1 MKINF
6 LILNLLAIFFNISV
20 QKEYL
25 VSTDFINPNSNLAQ
39 GWSLPQTTYYCNNTL
54 FSDWSGQKYYTGV
67 LVQGQN
73 QNKTFTQL
81 PPHWSLSVR
90 FDLLLSGCLN
100 SANNDVFK
108 IYIDNTQVDQYTK
121 NPNDGL
127 KICMQ
132 NSDQGTCN
140 DELVL
145 YQKNITHSN
154 SSVFFSSLAQTSQ
167 GRNVQGFCFK
177 NFYLYVDTCDI
188 TCATCNGPTSNQC
201 LSCPVNSTLSSNT
214 CICRTGFIQHLYSC
228 VSTCPTGYVKSNTQ
242 NICIQDYTQNCS
254 SPDLSNQ
261 ICTACSS
268 QFLYQGYCV
277 ASCPY
282 TSTLSNGVCVDFT
295 TSLING
301 TYILNGLFNNYFG
314 QSEILGLGLV
324 ISNFKGLTSSFGSS
338 GALTTNCG
346 TNHILGGFWL
356 SGSGATISRSWTGLA
371 PHWSI
376 RVGYTLWK
384 IDQWNNQNFNVTAD
398 STVVQL
404 ITYGSNAGTS
414 DLCGFNNQPDLFQ
427 NQVANFTHNSTTLTI
442 NFRTNLTNNVSA
454 QSFGLSNLY
463 VLVDYC
469 TSNCIS
475 CGASGCLVCQSQY
488 YLYKNVCLINCP
500 SSTYVS
506 NLTTCVD
513 CNSNCKT
520 CNSPGN
526 ICTSCNSPNFLN
538 PGSGL
543 TCLPTC
549 PVSYCCSGSLYLDI
563 STNSCNSTCP
573 QDISTNSCNSTCP
586 QGTYPDGSTNICS
599 NCDANCATCYG
610 GTSSNCLTCNLPLSY
625 QKSTSECISSC
636 TSGQYLDTNTNN
648 CTQCDSSC
656 LNCFGGSKKQC
667 VDCQLPRYFQKLTTS
682 CELQCQPNQ
691 YGNSKTAMCEQ
702 CDNSCATC
710 SGPSNNQC
718 LSCENSLFYLQTS
731 GACVSNCPSGYFQNN
746 LLNQCQKCDSTC
758 KECSGTS
765 NTQCTSCSS
774 QLIFYNN
781 QCLTQCPSGLFIQ
794 QSNNSC
800 VPCDQSCESC
810 NGQSSSSC
818 LSCKPG
824 AFLFSNQCVS
834 KCPDG
839 YYQNDNE
846 CSLCHSSCQTCTG
859 PNSNQCQTCVDSL
872 IKQNSSCVAECP
884 KQMYMIQTPYKQCI
898 QCHFYCTSGCN
909 GSTKEDCFEIKP
921 MYQIIVYILVF
932 KSFIWMISIIVG
944 FLKDNSQQILPLQ
957 KVVPL
962 KIQKEPHQDHINNN
976 QFDQKHKNSSLIEYQ
991 QNDPNLSPSFK
1002 VDDFNIDQGNKSPN
1016 IPINERG
1023 NIANLPQ
1030 TNNNLMQSKNQL
1042 TFNNEFNQ
1050 EDKSPESIRKKRR
1063 FHKIDFILKSN
1074 TQNEPLKSQTL
1085 SNMQKDQQLFPQD
1098 QTTANRS
1105 FVSVQNS
1112 PTKKHLLSLQNDK
1125 NKDQYSANEKLK
1137 YSFLYNEWINLFI
1150 YYDNTLS
1157 RVLRGTLIYVK
1168 YQIFF
1173 LTCQYFKNENYYFSI
1188 ICLALGFISK
1198 SVLET
1203 TLKYL
1208 LQHIRKANTVFQ
1220 LMHFTAI
1227 GLYLWL
1233 WFLPQINTLNYVNDK
1248 AWSIIYLITFS
1259 IDLLVLNQFAGFISY
1274 LSSIKYLNLENAD
1287 KTIYK
1292 FFKSNFILSKL
1303 KKQ

>member
-25 VSTDFINPNSNLAQ
+25 VSTDFINPNQNLAQ
-39 GWSLPQTTYYCNNTL
+39 GWSIPQITYYCSNTL

-254 SPDLSNQ
+254 SPDISNQ

-324 ISNFKGLTSSFGSS
+324 ISNFKGLMSSFGSS

-356 SGSGATISRSWTGLA
+356 SGSGATISRSWTG
-371 PHWSI
+371 
-376 RVGYTLWK
+376 
-384 IDQWNNQNFNVTAD
+384 F
-398 STVVQL
+398 
-404 ITYGSNAGTS
+404 
-414 DLCGFNNQPDLFQ
+414 
-427 NQVANFTHNSTTLTI
+427 
-442 NFRTNLTNNVSA
+442 
-454 QSFGLSNLY
+454 
-463 VLVDYC
+463 
-469 TSNCIS
+469 
-475 CGASGCLVCQSQY
+475 
-488 YLYKNVCLINCP
+488 
-500 SSTYVS
+500 
-506 NLTTCVD
+506 
-513 CNSNCKT
+513 
-520 CNSPGN
+520 
-526 ICTSCNSPNFLN
+526 
-538 PGSGL
+538 
-543 TCLPTC
+543 
-549 PVSYCCSGSLYLDI
+549 
-563 STNSCNSTCP
+563 
-573 QDISTNSCNSTCP
+573 
-586 QGTYPDGSTNICS
+586 
-599 NCDANCATCYG
+599 
-610 GTSSNCLTCNLPLSY
+610 SNCLTCNLPLSY
-625 QKSTSECISSC
+625 WKSTSECISSC
-636 TSGQYLDTNTNN
+636 ASGQYLDTNTNN

-691 YGNSKTAMCEQ
+691 YGNSKTAMQ
-702 CDNSCATC
+702 C
-710 SGPSNNQC
+710 SGN
-718 LSCENSLFYLQTS
+718 
-731 GACVSNCPSGYFQNN
+731 
-746 LLNQCQKCDSTC
+746 
-758 KECSGTS
+758 S

-800 VPCDQSCESC
+800 VPCDQRCKSC

-839 YYQNDNE
+839 YY
-846 CSLCHSSCQTCTG
+846 T
-859 PNSNQCQTCVDSL
+859 
-872 IKQNSSCVAECP
+872 
-884 KQMYMIQTPYKQCI
+884 M
-898 QCHFYCTSGCN
+898 FTS
-909 GSTKEDCFEIKP
+909 T
-921 MYQIIVYILVF
+921 
-932 KSFIWMISIIVG
+932 
-944 FLKDNSQQILPLQ
+944 
-957 KVVPL
+957 
-962 KIQKEPHQDHINNN
+962 
-976 QFDQKHKNSSLIEYQ
+976 
-991 QNDPNLSPSFK
+991 
-1002 VDDFNIDQGNKSPN
+1002 
-1016 IPINERG
+1016 
-1023 NIANLPQ
+1023 
-1030 TNNNLMQSKNQL
+1030 
-1042 TFNNEFNQ
+1042 
-1050 EDKSPESIRKKRR
+1050 
-1063 FHKIDFILKSN
+1063 
-1074 TQNEPLKSQTL
+1074 
-1085 SNMQKDQQLFPQD
+1085 
-1098 QTTANRS
+1098 
-1105 FVSVQNS
+1105 
-1112 PTKKHLLSLQNDK
+1112 
-1125 NKDQYSANEKLK
+1125 
-1137 YSFLYNEWINLFI
+1137 
-1150 YYDNTLS
+1150 
-1157 RVLRGTLIYVK
+1157 
-1168 YQIFF
+1168 
-1173 LTCQYFKNENYYFSI
+1173 
-1188 ICLALGFISK
+1188 
-1198 SVLET
+1198 
-1203 TLKYL
+1203 
-1208 LQHIRKANTVFQ
+1208 
-1220 LMHFTAI
+1220 
-1227 GLYLWL
+1227 
-1233 WFLPQINTLNYVNDK
+1233 
-1248 AWSIIYLITFS
+1248 
-1259 IDLLVLNQFAGFISY
+1259 
-1274 LSSIKYLNLENAD
+1274 
-1287 KTIYK
+1287 
-1292 FFKSNFILSKL
+1292 
-1303 KKQ
+1303 